1 MLLKKPLSLLS
12 AACFIGCS
20 VALYVYAGLG
30 GDSITVFEEGIHTA
44 FSVTMGMASCFFIMH
59 LR

>member
-1 MLLKKPLSLLS
+1 MFVKKLLSLLS

-30 GDSITVFEEGIHTA
+30 GDSIKGGVLGATNGRNA
-44 FSVTMGMASCFFIMH
+44 Q
-59 LR
+59 